1 MTKITLAKANEMIE
15 ACFAKAA
22 ELGLPKIGAAVV
34 DSGGHLIAMQR
45 QDGVTFMRGHVC
57 QAKAWSAVA
66 LGVNTSAIAARYE
79 SRTREEGFINAQN
92 AYSGGR
98 VMPLPGGVLVVDGS
112 GEVCGGL
119 GVSGAKPEEDEVC
132 AMAGVEAAGFTPK

>member
-1 MTKITLAKANEMIE
+1 MSKITLEQANAII
-15 ACFAKAA
+15 AGAFAKAA

-79 SRTREEGFINAQN
+79 SGTREEGFINAQN

-98 VMPLPGGVLVVDGS
+98 VIPLPGGVLALDGS
-112 GEVCGGL
+112 GEVVGGV
-119 GVSGAKPEEDEVC
+119 GVSGAAAEDDEVC
-132 AMAGVEAAGFTPK
+132 ARAGVEAVGLKPA

>member
-1 MTKITLAKANEMIE
+1 MAKISLAKANEMIVG
-15 ACFAKAA
+15 AFAKAA
-22 ELGLPKIGAAVV
+22 ELGLPPIGAAVV

-79 SRTREEGFINAQN
+79 SGTREEGFINAQN

-98 VMPLPGGVLVVDGS
+98 VIPLPGGVLVLDEA

-119 GVSGAKPEEDEVC
+119 GVSGAAAEDDEVC
-132 AMAGVEAAGFTPK
+132 ARAGVESGGFNPA

>member
-1 MTKITLAKANEMIE
+1 MTKITLAKANEMI
-15 ACFAKAA
+15 AGAFAKGA
-22 ELGLPKIGAAVV
+22 ELGLPPIGAAVV

-79 SRTREEGFINAQN
+79 SGTREEGFINAQN

-98 VMPLPGGVLVVDGS
+98 VIPLPGGVLVLDEV

-119 GVSGAKPEEDEVC
+119 GVSGAAAEDDEVC
-132 AMAGVEAAGFTPK
+132 ARAGVESGGFKPA